1 MFVKIKNL
9 IIKLTHSNR
18 PNSLKNFLVF
28 CLGALLDLAF
38 APFNCFLFAII
49 SLSAFFLII
58 DKLSDLKQVF
68 VRSFFYC
75 FGFFV
80 CGIYWI
86 CNSLLIDIAKYA
98 WLIPFAITLIPAL
111 MAFYFAFIIYL
122 YKLLIIRFSISFTYK
137 KIIIFSFGFL
147 IFDIVRSNL
156 FTGFSWNLL
165 GYILLFNLEMAQ
177 SASLVGV
184 YGLTLFA
191 SLISLT
197 PCLFISYKKNLP
209 QNWKNYSFAS
219 ILIVVFFSN
228 YFFGYTNIN
237 REYKNNLPQLAKFRL
252 VQANILQKDK
262 WLEEEKYQNL
272 VTHIELTKSK
282 SLDNIDA
289 VIWSETSI
297 PFVIDQNNLSILQSI
312 NNAIP
317 PQGFLLSGAIRVSRD
332 TNKYGY
338 KVWNSAFV
346 FEKNGIKAFY
356 DKQHLVPFGE
366 YVPLH
371 QYFSFLFIDDV
382 VDKITGGGV
391 GFSSGDGEKLI
402 NLPKFSFNP
411 LLCYEIIFSREIID
425 KNSTIPDL
433 FINLTNDAWFGVSS
447 GPYQHLQMARMR
459 AIEYTRPLIRVAQTG
474 ISANINH
481 FGEVVDKIGLNE
493 RGVIDVDIYKNQ
505 KDSVYA
511 KYSHIPLIAVALL
524 LILLVLLDFP
534 QAKNHIKKTLR
545 NRK

>member
-1 MFVKIKNL
+1 MFAKIKNF
-9 IIKLTHSNR
+9 IIKLSHLNHS
-18 PNSLKNFLVF
+18 NSLKNFLAL
-28 CLGALLDLAF
+28 CLGVLLDLAF

-80 CGIYWI
+80 FGIYWI

-111 MAFYFAFIIYL
+111 MAVYFAFIVYI
-122 YKLLIIRFSISFTYK
+122 YKLLIIHFSISFTYK
-137 KIIIFSFGFL
+137 KIIIFSLGFL

-165 GYILLFNLEMAQ
+165 GYIWLFNIQMAQ

-197 PCLFISYKKNLP
+197 PCLFISHKKNSP
-209 QNWKNYSFAS
+209 QNWKNYFFAF
-219 ILIVVFFSN
+219 ILIKIFLVN
-228 YFFGYTNIN
+228 YFFGYKNIN
-237 REYKNNLPQLAKFRL
+237 HEYQNNLPQLAKLRL
-252 VQANILQKDK
+252 VQTNILQKDK

-272 VTHIELTKSK
+272 KTHIELTKSK
-282 SLDNIDA
+282 PLDNIDA

-317 PQGFLLSGAIRVSRD
+317 PQGFLLSGAIRVARD

-346 FEKNGIKAFY
+346 LEKNGIKAFY

-391 GFSSGDGEKLI
+391 GFSSGEGKKLI

-411 LLCYEIIFSREIID
+411 LLCYEVIFSREIVD
-425 KNSTIPDL
+425 KDSSIPDL
-433 FINLTNDAWFGVSS
+433 FVNLTNDAWFGVSS

-459 AIEYTRPLIRVAQTG
+459 AIEYARPLVRVAQTG

-493 RGVIDVDIYKNQ
+493 VGVIDVEIYKNQ
-505 KDSVYA
+505 KNSVYA
-511 KYSHIPLIAVALL
+511 KYSHLPLIIISFFLV
-524 LILLVLLDFP
+524 ILVLIKFPDF
-534 QAKNHIKKTLR
+534 KR
-545 NRK
+545 RK

>member
-1 MFVKIKNL
+1 MFAKIKNF
-9 IIKLTHSNR
+9 IIKLSHLNHS
-18 PNSLKNFLVF
+18 NSLKNFLAL
-28 CLGALLDLAF
+28 CLGVLLDLAF

-80 CGIYWI
+80 FGIYWI

-111 MAFYFAFIIYL
+111 MAVYFAFIVYI
-122 YKLLIIRFSISFTYK
+122 YKLLIIHFSISFTYK
-137 KIIIFSFGFL
+137 KIIIFSLGFL

-165 GYILLFNLEMAQ
+165 GYIWLFNIQMAQ

-197 PCLFISYKKNLP
+197 PCLFISHKKNSP
-209 QNWKNYSFAS
+209 QNWKNYFFAF
-219 ILIVVFFSN
+219 ILIKIFLVN
-228 YFFGYTNIN
+228 YFFGYKNIN
-237 REYKNNLPQLAKFRL
+237 QEYQNNLPQLAKLRL
-252 VQANILQKDK
+252 VQTNILQKDK

-272 VTHIELTKSK
+272 KTHIELTKSK
-282 SLDNIDA
+282 PLDNIDA

-317 PQGFLLSGAIRVSRD
+317 PQGFLLSGAIRVARD

-346 FEKNGIKAFY
+346 LEKNGIKAFY

-391 GFSSGDGEKLI
+391 GFSSGEGKKLI

-411 LLCYEIIFSREIID
+411 LLCYEVIFSREIVD
-425 KNSTIPDL
+425 KDSSIPDL
-433 FINLTNDAWFGVSS
+433 FVNLTNDAWFGVSS

-459 AIEYTRPLIRVAQTG
+459 AIEYARPLVRVAQTG

-493 RGVIDVDIYKNQ
+493 VGVIDVEIYKNQ
-505 KDSVYA
+505 KNSVYA
-511 KYSHIPLIAVALL
+511 KYSHLPLIIISFFLV
-524 LILLVLLDFP
+524 ILVLIKFPDF
-534 QAKNHIKKTLR
+534 KR
-545 NRK
+545 RK